1 MPPHERNSTK
11 LGVHSEGVIMIL
23 HFQFRAVLTMSG
35 QRYLR
40 LQHLI
45 FAFSCL
51 TRWRYTWNEWLWDGL
66 TWPLKTN
73 IQKKVVLL
81 GPTVLEIFT
90 ENCVRPTLLSGGP
103 VRRGGNGSK
112 RKTMV
117 PCYPCGATC
126 PPSFVHPGLS
136 VTRESLTEICSCE
149 KKKKRKRKRKRI
161 LTKPIWPL
169 LSVIM
174 TAAKWSGGHNNRQ

>member
-1 MPPHERNSTK
+1 MNGIPRNM
-11 LGVHSEGVIMIL
+11 HSEGVIMIL
-23 HFQFRAVLTMSG
+23 HFQLCAVLTMSG

-45 FAFSCL
+45 LAFSCL
-51 TRWRYTWNEWLWDGL
+51 TRWRYTLNEWLWDGL

-90 ENCVRPTLLSGGP
+90 ENCVGPTLLSGGP

-112 RKTMV
+112 RKTVV
-117 PCYPCGATC
+117 PCYPCGAIC
-126 PPSFVHPGLS
+126 PPSFVHLCLS
-136 VTRESLTEICSCE
+136 LTQESLTEMCSFA
-149 KKKKRKRKRKRI
+149 KKKKN
-161 LTKPIWPL
+161 LTKSI
-169 LSVIM
+169 
-174 TAAKWSGGHNNRQ
+174 